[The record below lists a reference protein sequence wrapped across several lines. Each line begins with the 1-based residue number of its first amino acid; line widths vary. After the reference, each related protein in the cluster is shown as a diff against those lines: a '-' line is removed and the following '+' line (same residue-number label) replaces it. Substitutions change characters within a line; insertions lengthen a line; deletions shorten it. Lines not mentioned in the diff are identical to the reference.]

1 MKPCVRW
8 IIINL
13 IVLGLMMT
21 SIAPGPAGTP
31 ITRAAEEAAGPMGV
45 NTWTKTGPMWDTAD
59 GEAPQVIQILI
70 DPSNPNIVYAGTNQ
84 GVYRSTDGG
93 ETWEPRNGGLGG
105 YGDLV
110 VSGIARHPTNP
121 DILIIATWGYGLFR
135 STDAGRNWTRLA
147 DPLASGTQATAALP
161 PGLPEVRAGGYSYS
175 WGMPEV
181 PEPAPGKPFA
191 PGTNG
196 LLRPRSVEPSV
207 DLQGLPGNLSWTPVR
222 RVAIRPDN
230 ANEIYACIDAGKG
243 LYKSTDGGSTWSR
256 VNLGPPAGVITASAR
271 TYVFAPSN
279 SNIRYASFG
288 SWGASGGF
296 YRTTDGGS
304 TWTEV
309 GGSTITRTVIAVAI
323 HPTNPDIVLA
333 GTSGGGLYRSTD
345 GGNSWTLVSAGLADS
360 TFFSV
365 AFAPSSPNIAY
376 AGGYNWV
383 YISTDGGQIWSNAD
397 SFFPTWYVEGMA
409 IHPNQPDTVLAGA
422 NFFPRG
428 GVYKRTSSSA
438 SFALKASGMDDTFVL
453 RIEQDPNNSSTLY
466 AATWGG
472 GAFRSNDTGNT
483 WYSIYPRVWPLEYG
497 GGVPYIYDIEATQ
510 GPTGTILYAATF
522 YNDWGILKSYDGGA
536 NWVQVSF
543 GYWSDISFDIES
555 LGGSSTNL
563 IAATEHGVQY
573 STNGGQSWATA
584 GGLNDGVV
592 LKLAV
597 SPTSSSNVLA
607 ATYGGG
613 VWRSTNSGQGWSES
627 SNGLPSSSGYS
638 YVYDVAFAPNGTT
651 AYAAAYGVYKSTN
664 SGQSWSTAYTGAN
677 DWFRALDV
685 ASDGTVV
692 AGSST
697 KGVYFGLSNGTSWMQ
712 RNTGL
717 TELRIRAVKAFRNV
731 SPLTVMAGTNGRSG
745 WLYTLQLGAYLP
757 LVLRSYPPLVTR
769 TVTLYSVADACVME
783 GRSSYNFGSTTDMW
797 VGYDDYLDPD
807 GKIVRSL
814 VRFDLSSIPAGATIN
829 SATLRLY
836 LVGSWDYP
844 GKTRTITT
852 YRTSSSWSEPSV
864 TWNNKPSYA
873 EAYGSAGV
881 THGSDVW
888 YSFDVTNLVRG
899 WVNGTWP
906 NYGIMLRGPEWSG
919 SDSSWKSFATR
930 ESSYD
935 PQLVITYVGIASAST
950 PPIAQEEIRAPTI
963 VEALGVHISTLNLC
977 GRRPAPGLRCIS
989 GPTEQ

>member
-1 MKPCVRW
+1 MKSYIRW
-8 IIINL
+8 AIASL
-13 IVLGLMMT
+13 VALGLLMVPLV
-21 SIAPGPAGTP
+21 PGPSVLSSH
-31 ITRAAEEAAGPMGV
+31 RASEDAVGPMGL
-45 NTWTKTGPMWDTAD
+45 NNWTKTGPMWDTAY

-135 STDAGRNWTRLA
+135 STDAGRNWTRLT

-181 PEPAPGKPFA
+181 PEPTPGKPFA

-196 LLRPRSVEPSV
+196 LLRPRSVEPFV
-207 DLQGLPGNLSWTPVR
+207 DLQGLPRNLSWTPVR
-222 RVAIRPDN
+222 RVAINPGN

-243 LYKSTDGGSTWSR
+243 LYKSTDGGSNWSR

-296 YRTTDGGS
+296 YRTTNGGS

-323 HPTNPDIVLA
+323 HPTNPNIVLA

-345 GGNSWTLVSAGLADS
+345 GGNSWTLVSNGLEDD
-360 TFFSV
+360 TFYSV
-365 AFAPSSPNIAY
+365 AFAPSNPSIAY
-376 AGGYNWV
+376 AGGYNRV
-383 YISTDGGQIWSNAD
+383 YISTDGGQTWSNAD
-397 SFFPTWYVEGMA
+397 SYFPTWYVEGLA
-409 IHPNQPDTVLAGA
+409 IHSTDPNTVLVGAGE
-422 NFFPRG
+422 FPWG
-428 GVYKRTSSSA
+428 GVYKRTSSTA

-472 GAFRSNDTGNT
+472 GAFRSDDSGNT
-483 WYSIYPRVWPLEYG
+483 WYPLYA
-497 GGVPYIYDIEATQ
+497 VPYIYDIEATR
-510 GPTGTILYAATF
+510 GPTGTILYAGTF
-522 YNDWGILKSYDGGA
+522 YSDWGVLKSYDGGYS
-536 NWVQVSF
+536 WTEISW
-543 GYWSDISFDIES
+543 GYDSDISFDIES
-555 LGGSSTNL
+555 LDGYSTNL
-563 IAATEHGVQY
+563 LAATAWGVQY
-573 STNGGQSWATA
+573 SADGGQSWTTA
-584 GGLNDGVV
+584 NGLNGGVV

-597 SPTSSSNVLA
+597 SPTASSNVLA

-613 VWRSTNSGQGWSES
+613 VWRSTNSGQSWSES
-627 SNGLPSSSGYS
+627 SNGLPSSGGYS

-651 AYAAAYGVYKSTN
+651 AYAATYGVYKSTN

-692 AGSST
+692 AGSNT
-697 KGVYFGLSNGTSWMQ
+697 KGVYFGLGNGTSWMQ

-717 TELRIRAVKAFRNV
+717 TELRIRAVKALRNV
-731 SPLTVMAGTNGRSG
+731 SPLTAMAGTNGRSG

-757 LVLRSYPPLVTR
+757 LVLRSYPPPPWTIITSQDFEGAFPGGWQVSDDYPGYGEYYWGKRNCRPYAGSYSGWAVGGGANGSSLSCGSNYPNYAESWMVYGPFSLVGATAAEMR
-769 TVTLYSVADACVME
+769 FRLWAQTELNFDGVCWMASINGTDFSGSCLTGTDTSWQERVLNLANVPNLGNLL
-783 GRSSYNFGSTTDMW
+783 GRSSVW
-797 VGYDDYLDPD
+797 VAF
-807 GKIVRSL
+807 I
-814 VRFDLSSIPAGATIN
+814 FI
-829 SATLRLY
+829 
-836 LVGSWDYP
+836 
-844 GKTRTITT
+844 
-852 YRTSSSWSEPSV
+852 
-864 TWNNKPSYA
+864 
-873 EAYGSAGV
+873 
-881 THGSDVW
+881 
-888 YSFDVTNLVRG
+888 
-899 WVNGTWP
+899 
-906 NYGIMLRGPEWSG
+906 
-919 SDSSWKSFATR
+919 SDSS
-930 ESSYD
+930 
-935 PQLVITYVGIASAST
+935 VTYSEGAYVDNVVLRKCMYASCSGA
-950 PPIAQEEIRAPTI
+950 AGLEE
-963 VEALGVHISTLNLC
+963 EALEGPGWVVRPSTLVLDQ
-977 GRRPAPGLRCIS
+977 P
-989 GPTEQ
+989 

>member
-1 MKPCVRW
+1 M
-8 IIINL
+8 
-13 IVLGLMMT
+13 GL
-21 SIAPGPAGTP
+21 
-31 ITRAAEEAAGPMGV
+31 
-45 NTWTKTGPMWDTAD
+45 NNWTKTGPMWDTAY

-181 PEPAPGKPFA
+181 PEPTPGKPFA

-196 LLRPRSVEPSV
+196 LLRPRSVEPFV
-207 DLQGLPGNLSWTPVR
+207 DLQGLPRNLSWTPVR
-222 RVAIRPDN
+222 RVAIHPGN

-243 LYKSTDGGSTWSR
+243 LYKSTNGGSTWSR

-323 HPTNPDIVLA
+323 HPTNPNIVLA

-345 GGNSWTLVSAGLADS
+345 GGNSWTLVSAELADS

-365 AFAPSSPNIAY
+365 AFAPSNPNIAY

-383 YISTDGGQIWSNAD
+383 YISTDGGQTWSNAD
-397 SFFPTWYVEGMA
+397 SYFPTWYVEGLA
-409 IHPNQPDTVLAGA
+409 IHPNQPDTVLVGA
-422 NFFPRG
+422 NFFPWG
-428 GVYKRTSSSA
+428 GVYKRTSSTA

-472 GAFRSNDTGNT
+472 GAFRSDDSGNT
-483 WYSIYPRVWPLEYG
+483 WYPLYAF
-497 GGVPYIYDIEATQ
+497 PYIYDIEATR
-510 GPTGTILYAATF
+510 GPTGTILYAGTF
-522 YNDWGILKSYDGGA
+522 YSDWGVLKSYDGGYS
-536 NWVQVSF
+536 WTEISW
-543 GYWSDISFDIES
+543 GYDSDISFDIES
-555 LGGSSTNL
+555 LDGYSTNL
-563 IAATEHGVQY
+563 LAATAWGVQY
-573 STNGGQSWATA
+573 SADGGQSWTTA

-597 SPTSSSNVLA
+597 SPTSPSNVLA

-613 VWRSTNSGQGWSES
+613 VWRSTNYGQGWSES

-651 AYAAAYGVYKSTN
+651 AYAATYGVYKSTN
-664 SGQSWSTAYTGAN
+664 SGQNWSAAYTGAN

-745 WLYTLQLGAYLP
+745 WLYTLRLGAYLP
-757 LVLRSYPPLVTR
+757 VVLRSYLLPSW
-769 TVTLYSVADACVME
+769 TVITSQDFE
-783 GRSSYNFGSTTDMW
+783 GAFPGGWQVS
-797 VGYDDYLDPD
+797 DDYPGYGEYYW
-807 GKIVRSL
+807 GKRNCRPYAGSYSGWAVGGGANGSSL
-814 VRFDLSSIPAGATIN
+814 GCGSNYPNYAESWMDYGPFSLAGATAAELRFKLWLN
-829 SATLRLY
+829 SELNYDWFCVIA
-836 LVGSWDYP
+836 SP
-844 GKTRTITT
+844 
-852 YRTSSSWSEPSV
+852 
-864 TWNNKPSYA
+864 
-873 EAYGSAGV
+873 
-881 THGSDVW
+881 
-888 YSFDVTNLVRG
+888 
-899 WVNGTWP
+899 NGTDWD
-906 NYGIMLRGPEWSG
+906 GP
-919 SDSSWKSFATR
+919 
-930 ESSYD
+930 
-935 PQLVITYVGIASAST
+935 
-950 PPIAQEEIRAPTI
+950 
-963 VEALGVHISTLNLC
+963 
-977 GRRPAPGLRCIS
+977 CIS
-989 GPTEQ
+989 GSTGGWVDRVLNLANVPTFGNLLGDSSVWVSLGFFSDGSVTRPEGAYVDNIVLRKCMYPSCPATASVEEVLENADLVERPAHMVLNGNP

>member
-1 MKPCVRW
+1 MKSYIRW
-8 IIINL
+8 AIASL
-13 IVLGLMMT
+13 VALGLLMVPLV
-21 SIAPGPAGTP
+21 PGPSVLSSH
-31 ITRAAEEAAGPMGV
+31 RASEETVGPMGL
-45 NTWTKTGPMWDTAD
+45 NTWTKTGPMWNTANKL
-59 GEAPQVIQILI
+59 APQVIQILI

-84 GVYRSTDGG
+84 GVYRSTNGG

-181 PEPAPGKPFA
+181 PEPTPGKPFA

-196 LLRPRSVEPSV
+196 LLRPRSVEPFV
-207 DLQGLPGNLSWTPVR
+207 DLQGLPRNLSWTPVR
-222 RVAIRPDN
+222 RVAIHPGN

-243 LYKSTDGGSTWSR
+243 LYKSTNGGSTWSR

-288 SWGASGGF
+288 SWDASGGF

-323 HPTNPDIVLA
+323 HPTNPNIVLA

-345 GGNSWTLVSAGLADS
+345 GGNSWTLVSNRLEDD
-360 TFFSV
+360 TFYSV
-365 AFAPSSPNIAY
+365 AFAPSNPSIAY
-376 AGGYNWV
+376 AGGDLWV
-383 YISTDGGQIWSNAD
+383 YRSTDSGATWANAD
-397 SFFPTWYVEGMA
+397 SSFPTVYIEGLA
-409 IHPNQPDTVLAGA
+409 IHPNQPDTVLVGA
-422 NFFPRG
+422 NFFPWG
-428 GVYKRTSSSA
+428 GVYKRTSSTA

-453 RIEQDPNNSSTLY
+453 RIEQDPNNSSVLY

-472 GAFRSNDTGNT
+472 GAFISTNGGNT
-483 WYSIYPRVWPLEYG
+483 WSLL
-497 GGVPYIYDIEATQ
+497 GGVPYIYDIEATR
-510 GPTGTILYAATF
+510 GPTCTIIYAATF
-522 YNDWGILKSYDGGA
+522 YSDYGVLKRYIDGSSP
-536 NWVQVSF
+536 WVQVSW
-543 GYWSDISFDIES
+543 GYDSDISFDIES
-555 LGGSSTNL
+555 LDGYSTNL
-563 IAATEHGVQY
+563 LAATAWGVQY
-573 STNGGQSWATA
+573 SADGGQSWTTA
-584 GGLNDGVV
+584 NGLNGGVV

-597 SPTSSSNVLA
+597 SPTASSNVLA

-613 VWRSTNSGQGWSES
+613 VWRSTNSGQSWSES
-627 SNGLPSSSGYS
+627 SNGLPSSGGYS

-651 AYAAAYGVYKSTN
+651 AYAATYGVYKSTN

-717 TELRIRAVKAFRNV
+717 TELRIRAVKALRNV
-731 SPLTVMAGTNGRSG
+731 SPLTAMAGTNGRSG

-783 GRSSYNFGSTTDMW
+783 GRPTYNFGSTSDMW
-797 VGYDDYLDPD
+797 VGYDDYLEPD
-807 GKIVRSL
+807 GRIVRSL

-852 YRTSSSWSEPSV
+852 YRTGSSWSESSV

-881 THGSDVW
+881 THGSGVW

>member
-1 MKPCVRW
+1 MKSYIRW
-8 IIINL
+8 AIASL
-13 IVLGLMMT
+13 VALGLLMVPLV
-21 SIAPGPAGTP
+21 PGPSVLSSH
-31 ITRAAEEAAGPMGV
+31 RASEDAVGPMGL
-45 NTWTKTGPMWDTAD
+45 NNWTKTGPMWDTAY

-196 LLRPRSVEPSV
+196 LLRPRSVEPFV
-207 DLQGLPGNLSWTPVR
+207 DLQGLPRNLSWTPVR
-222 RVAIRPDN
+222 RVAIHPGN

-243 LYKSTDGGSTWSR
+243 LYKSTNGGSTWSR

-323 HPTNPDIVLA
+323 HPTNPNIVLA

-345 GGNSWTLVSAGLADS
+345 GGNSWTLVSAELADS

-365 AFAPSSPNIAY
+365 AFAPSNPNIAY

-383 YISTDGGQIWSNAD
+383 YISTDGGQTWSNAD
-397 SFFPTWYVEGMA
+397 SYFPTWYVEGLA
-409 IHPNQPDTVLAGA
+409 IHPNQPDTVLVGA
-422 NFFPRG
+422 NFFPWG
-428 GVYKRTSSSA
+428 GVYKRTSSTA

-472 GAFRSNDTGNT
+472 GAFRSDDSGNT
-483 WYSIYPRVWPLEYG
+483 WYPLYAF
-497 GGVPYIYDIEATQ
+497 PYIYDIEATR
-510 GPTGTILYAATF
+510 GPTGTILYAGTF
-522 YNDWGILKSYDGGA
+522 YSDWGVLKSYDGGYS
-536 NWVQVSF
+536 WTEISW
-543 GYWSDISFDIES
+543 GYDSDISFDIES
-555 LGGSSTNL
+555 LDGSSTNL
-563 IAATEHGVQY
+563 LAATAWGVQY
-573 STNGGQSWATA
+573 STNGGQSWTTA
-584 GGLNDGVV
+584 NGLNDGVV

-597 SPTSSSNVLA
+597 SPTSPSNVLA

-613 VWRSTNSGQGWSES
+613 VWRSTNYGQGWSES

-651 AYAAAYGVYKSTN
+651 AYAATYGVYKSTN
-664 SGQSWSTAYTGAN
+664 SGQNWSAAYTGAN

-745 WLYTLQLGAYLP
+745 WLYTLRLGAYLP
-757 LVLRSYPPLVTR
+757 VVLRSYLLPSW
-769 TVTLYSVADACVME
+769 TVITSQDFE
-783 GRSSYNFGSTTDMW
+783 GAFPGGWQVS
-797 VGYDDYLDPD
+797 DDYPGYGEYYW
-807 GKIVRSL
+807 GKRNCRPYAGSYSGWAVGGGANGSSL
-814 VRFDLSSIPAGATIN
+814 GCGSNYPNYAESWMDYGPFSLAGATAAELRFKLWLN
-829 SATLRLY
+829 SELNYDWFCVIA
-836 LVGSWDYP
+836 SP
-844 GKTRTITT
+844 
-852 YRTSSSWSEPSV
+852 
-864 TWNNKPSYA
+864 
-873 EAYGSAGV
+873 
-881 THGSDVW
+881 
-888 YSFDVTNLVRG
+888 
-899 WVNGTWP
+899 NGTDWD
-906 NYGIMLRGPEWSG
+906 GP
-919 SDSSWKSFATR
+919 
-930 ESSYD
+930 
-935 PQLVITYVGIASAST
+935 
-950 PPIAQEEIRAPTI
+950 
-963 VEALGVHISTLNLC
+963 
-977 GRRPAPGLRCIS
+977 CIS
-989 GPTEQ
+989 GSTGGWVDRVLNLANVPTFGNLLGDSSVWVSLGFFSDGSVTRPEGAYVDNIVLRKCMYPSCPATASVEEVLENADLVERPAHMVLNGNP